1 MNREAFKDLYFRN
14 NLMSEFD
21 DAWKLLEELSK
32 MFGDLDDIDE
42 VNLDLAIQYLVKI
55 NKNSIENF
63 IILMRY
69 FKVVKRNDLYI
80 HLTRYTG
87 MLDVVDNI
95 VKRIKNTV
103 NEETYKDILKG
114 YVMPKLGMSPKDL
127 PKRIEDL
134 MTRLDKNLTDDL
146 VKYVLTGNN
155 HDVSEKSQLRE
166 KIEYEAAV
174 DFKTYLKERHER
186 KVKELTE
193 CLNEGKVWFEQTI
206 TEEVIE
212 HVKSN
217 QEVLSAVLENEKLYI
232 TKIPYD
238 TVSYLAA
245 TDEVTRKYM
254 GCHCPFARE
263 AIKEGKKLD
272 ERFCYCS
279 AGFAKFP
286 FEVILGQDL
295 RIKTLETILGGS
307 DKCRFEIDLKGVDYK
322 REKVAE

>member
-1 MNREAFKDLYFRN
+1 MKKEAFKDLYLRN

-21 DAWKLLEELSK
+21 DAWKLLEELNNK
-32 MFGDLDDIDE
+32 FNDLDAFDE
-42 VNLDLAIQYLVKI
+42 EKLDSAIKYLVETNRSNI
-55 NKNSIENF
+55 DNF

-69 FKVVKRNDLYI
+69 FKVIKRNDLYI

-95 VKRIKNTV
+95 IKRIKNTV
-103 NEETYKDILKG
+103 NGETYKDIVKG
-114 YVMPKLGMSPKDL
+114 YIIPKLGMSPKEL
-127 PKRIEDL
+127 PDRIEDL
-134 MTRLDKNLTDDL
+134 MKRLEANLTDDL

-155 HDVSEKSQLRE
+155 HDVSEKAQLRE

-174 DFKTYLKERHER
+174 DFKTYLKERHDR
-186 KVKELTE
+186 KVKELTD
-193 CLNEGKVWFEQTI
+193 CLTEGKVWFEQTI

-238 TVSYLAA
+238 TLNYLAA

-295 RIKTLETILGGS
+295 RIRTLETILGGS
-307 DKCRFEIDLKGVDYK
+307 DKCRFEIDLKGIDYK
-322 REKVAE
+322 R

>member
-1 MNREAFKDLYFRN
+1 MKKEAFKDLYFRN
-14 NLMSEFD
+14 NLMSEYD
-21 DAWKLLEELSK
+21 DAWKLLEELNGEFS
-32 MFGDLDDIDE
+32 DLDDFDE
-42 VNLDLAIQYLVKI
+42 DVLDKAIKRLVESKR
-55 NKNSIENF
+55 STIENF
-63 IILMRY
+63 VILMRY
-69 FKVVKRNDLYI
+69 FKVAKRNDLYI

-95 VKRIKNTV
+95 IKRIKNTV
-103 NEETYKDILKG
+103 NEETYKDVIKG
-114 YVMPKLGMSPKDL
+114 YVMPKLGMSPKEL
-127 PKRIEDL
+127 PGRIEDL
-134 MTRLDKNLTDDL
+134 MKRLDANLTDDL

-174 DFKTYLKERHER
+174 DFKTYLKERHDR

-193 CLNEGKVWFEQTI
+193 CLTEGKVWFEQTI
-206 TEEVIE
+206 TEDVIE

-217 QEVLSAVLENEKLYI
+217 QEVLSAVLENDKLYI

-263 AIKEGKKLD
+263 AIKEGNKLD

-295 RIKTLETILGGS
+295 KIKTLETILGGS
-307 DKCRFEIDLKGVDYK
+307 DICRFEIDLKGIDYK
-322 REKVAE
+322 REKVAD

>member
-1 MNREAFKDLYFRN
+1 MKKEAFKDLYFRN

-21 DAWKLLEELSK
+21 DAWKLLEDVSR
-32 MFGDLDDIDE
+32 MFGDLDNIDE
-42 VNLDLAIQYLVKI
+42 SSLDLGIQYLVK
-55 NKNSIENF
+55 NNQSNIENF
-63 IILMRY
+63 IVLMRY
-69 FKVVKRNDLYI
+69 FKVVQRNDLYI

-95 VKRIKNTV
+95 IKRIKNTV
-103 NEETYKDILKG
+103 NEDTYKDIVKG
-114 YVMPKLGMSPKDL
+114 YKMPKLGMSPKEL
-127 PKRIEDL
+127 PKRIDDL
-134 MTRLDKNLTDDL
+134 MKRLDQNLTDDL

-166 KIEYEAAV
+166 KIEYEAAI
-174 DFKTYLKERHER
+174 DFKTYLKERHDR
-186 KVKELTE
+186 KIKELTD
-193 CLNEGKVWFEQTI
+193 CLSEGRVWFEQTI

-238 TVSYLAA
+238 TLNYLAA

-263 AIKEGKKLD
+263 AIKNQEKLD

-295 RIKTLETILGGS
+295 RIRTLETILAGS
-307 DKCRFEIDLKGVDYK
+307 DKCRFEIDLKGIDYK
-322 REKVAE
+322 REKVA